1 MTGAGAAY
9 RDRLM
14 SAEQAVAQ
22 IPDGARICMALG
34 VAQPPAILQ
43 ALAARAEAGGIDGA
57 SLYYLLSTSVAGK
70 TVLRRGLRHRLRPM
84 SLFHSAVER
93 AIDLEA
99 AASGDS
105 DVDLIPV
112 AFSRVPRMLRDEVGV
127 DTLITQVAPPDE
139 NGDFSLGTN
148 VDYAHGAAR
157 SCARVMVEVNRHMP
171 RTGRHGT
178 IPLSAVTA
186 IVENDQ
192 PLPEIPSAARRP
204 QDEAI
209 GAIIAGLIDD
219 GACLQMGIGA
229 VPEAVCAAL
238 HAHRHLGIHSELM
251 TPGLAALMQA
261 GVVDNSRKRDH
272 PGKTIFTFA
281 MGDRPFYEFLD
292 GNPDVEAYPV
302 DYVNDFAVIARNPNM
317 VSVNAT
323 LEVDLNGACNSE
335 GMKGRQYSA
344 AGGQLDF
351 VRGAGASEGGKSII
365 ACHATAAGGTLSRI
379 VPRLTGPVTTPR
391 NDVHIVVTEFGAADL
406 RGKSLAE
413 RAKALIAIADPRFRD
428 ELTAQL
434 YVRRSA
440 S

>member
-1 MTGAGAAY
+1 MTRDSAAY
-9 RDRLM
+9 RARVM
-14 SAEQAVAQ
+14 TAEQAVAL

-34 VAQPPAILQ
+34 VAQPPAILA
-43 ALAARAEAGGIDGA
+43 ALAARAAAGEIEGA
-57 SLYYLLSTSVAGK
+57 SLYYLLSTSVAGH
-70 TVLRRGLRHRLRPM
+70 TVLRRDLRHRLRPI

-93 AIDLEA
+93 AIDVEA
-99 AASGDS
+99 AAIGDR

-127 DTLITQVAPPDE
+127 DTLVTQVAPPDE

-157 SCARVMVEVNRHMP
+157 SCARVIVEVNRHMP
-171 RTGRHGT
+171 RTGGNGT

-186 IVENDQ
+186 IVEHDR

-204 QDEAI
+204 EDEAI

-261 GVVDNSRKRDH
+261 GIVDNSRKVNH
-272 PGKTIFTFA
+272 PGQTIFTFA
-281 MGDRPFYEFLD
+281 MGDRQFYEFLD
-292 GNPDVEAYPV
+292 GNPDVAAHPV
-302 DYVNDFAVIARNPNM
+302 DYVNDVAVIARNPNM

-323 LEVDLNGACNSE
+323 LEVDLHGACNSE
-335 GMKGRQYSA
+335 GMNGRQYSA

-351 VRGAGASEGGKSII
+351 VRGASASVGGKSII
-365 ACHATAAGGTLSRI
+365 ACHATAARGTVSRI
-379 VPRLTGPVTTPR
+379 VPRLSGPVTTPR

-406 RGKSLAE
+406 RGKSLTQRGE
-413 RAKALIAIADPRFRD
+413 ALIAIAHPRFRD

-434 YVRRSA
+434 YARRSGL
-440 S
+440 